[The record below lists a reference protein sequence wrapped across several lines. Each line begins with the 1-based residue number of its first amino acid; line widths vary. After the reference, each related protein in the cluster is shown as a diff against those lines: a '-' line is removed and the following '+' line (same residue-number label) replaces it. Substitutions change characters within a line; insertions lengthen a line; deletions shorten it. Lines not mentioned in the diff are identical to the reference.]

1 MVEISTSLLSVEK
14 DKIIKTIYNLET
26 AKIDYFHIDVMDGIF
41 VENNTTEKM
50 IEYCNYLNNITNI
63 PLDIHLMV
71 EDVKKYVDMFL
82 PYNPNIITIHYESVI
97 DKNELLNILD
107 YIKLNNC
114 KAGIAIKPDTD
125 ISEIYDILKNVH
137 LVLVMT
143 VEPGKSGQKLI
154 EKTVD
159 KIKKLLQ
166 YIKNS
171 NLDVIIEADGGINM
185 QNIKLLTEAGT
196 EIVVSGKG
204 IINTDNYKETIKN
217 MKYN

>member
-71 EDVKKYVDMFL
+71 ENVKKYVDMFL

-137 LVLVMT
+137 LVMT

-196 EIVVSGKG
+196 EIVVSGTG